1 MSLFNRN
8 KQYKVP
14 IGMRRSWAFKIVSEP
29 ENALPVYGDI
39 QDMGAARLGTLTY
52 TTAAV
57 DIEGDDQVLRHV
69 EAFQNGSFVGET
81 TVNDLALN
89 AFLYGHSYAAGVEHS
104 NGDDQSPPL
113 GYGFIE
119 PILKTGSDA
128 PIFRATLLPKI
139 TANPANEAQSAATRQ
154 GGSITPTYNS
164 VTYTVYTCKTGDWR
178 LRQEFDTEAEAEAWL
193 MGIAGATAS
202 WPVSVEIIGDGS
214 VDPAGTTFFPA
225 GEAAVLTFSAKPAV
239 LYDGTTDKTS
249 AVTNA
254 GVYTISAIAAP
265 HRLVAVFAES

>member
-1 MSLFNRN
+1 MSLINRN
-8 KQYKVP
+8 KQYKVT
-14 IGMRRSWAFKIVSEP
+14 IGMRRSWWMPIVSEP
-29 ENALPVYGDI
+29 ENGLPVYGDVE
-39 QDMGAARLGTLTY
+39 DMGAARLGTLTY
-52 TTAAV
+52 TTSVV
-57 DIEGDDQVLRHV
+57 DIEGDDKVLRHIEV
-69 EAFQNGSFVGET
+69 FRNGSFVGET
-81 TVNDLALN
+81 TMNDLQIN
-89 AFLYGHSYAAGVEHS
+89 AKLYGHAFDAGVEHS
-104 NGDDQSPPL
+104 NGDDQSPPG
-113 GYGFIE
+113 GYCFIE
-119 PILKTGSDA
+119 PILKTGSSK
-128 PIFRATLLPKI
+128 PIFRATFLLYL
-139 TANPANEAQSAATRQ
+139 TANPANESQSAATRQ
-154 GGSITPTYNS
+154 GGNITPTYNS

-178 LRQEFDTEAEAEAWL
+178 LRQEFATEAEAEAWL

-254 GVYTISAIAAP
+254 GVYAIAAIAAP